1 MYHEFLETL
10 NDDGRVSKRVHEVI
24 SLYQKHGIY
33 GNHQSI
39 LDLDCTKSINI
50 LMTVDNINHAVK
62 LFVLSNGKVLR
73 YDYKQNEIY
82 EV

>member
-10 NDDGRVSKRVHEVI
+10 NDDGRVSKRVHEAI

-33 GNHQSI
+33 GNQQCI
-39 LDLDCTKSINI
+39 LDLDCTKSINV
-50 LMTVDNINHAVK
+50 LMTVDNINHGVK

-73 YDYKQNEIY
+73 YDNKQNEIY